1 MPLVQFYQ
9 TIFDWFDFIKFFKAP
24 NIYLLHWNINF
35 YYTVCWW
42 KVFVIFVELNVLTLK
57 ILELLRCSI
66 LLRIQNVL
74 FKLFCF
80 EKEVIILFHNY
91 LSTLI
96 FEKVPPN
103 LLEGLSL
110 QVDEIALI
118 FVMNRINQNGITI
131 IIKIERLIYNF
142 FFIPIQFDI
151 VVVYL
156 DHVGVVSVW
165 VLLLFLDL
173 VDRIH
178 GYFFYMFKRCNRL
191 TLFTFDYVFV
201 IVTN

>member
-1 MPLVQFYQ
+1 
-9 TIFDWFDFIKFFKAP
+9 
-24 NIYLLHWNINF
+24 
-35 YYTVCWW
+35 
-42 KVFVIFVELNVLTLK
+42 
-57 ILELLRCSI
+57 
-66 LLRIQNVL
+66 VL

-80 EKEVIILFHNY
+80 EEEVIILFHNY

-178 GYFFYMFKRCNRL
+178 GYFFNMFKRCNRL